1 MQAEEI
7 QISFV
12 KETVAIVIS
21 FFSLFFFS
29 MLIGLCCGLIFSY
42 LFKIL
47 ELNKIP
53 WIEIGLFM
61 LASYFPY
68 ILAEGMGCSGLLS
81 ILMMAIIMRNYCF
94 HSLSPV
100 SSISI
105 EFLVEML
112 CNMCENF
119 LFCYLG
125 ISIPITITNAKLSLI
140 IVGIIALLIS
150 RIISVWLTA
159 TIINLTKSA
168 WKHIPFTYTIV
179 MTWGGLWGAVA
190 FYLALK
196 MNSEYKNLIITTTMS
211 LIVFTIIGLGG
222 TTKPVIWLLVTYFPH
237 HHLLEEEDEERIS
250 KNSKESSNQLSN
262 PANYDWD
269 ERLSIG
275 VVTKLEHFDNQ
286 FLKNFFVK
294 QGQPKNYKDGQWVN
308 LDEGNYEFGPEDFYM
323 LDNNEPVEK
332 AHL

>member
-1 MQAEEI
+1 MSAEEV
-7 QISFV
+7 QISLL
-12 KETVAIVIS
+12 KETFSVVIQ

-29 MLIGLCCGLIFSY
+29 MLVGLVCGLIFSY

-53 WIEIGLFM
+53 WIELGLFM

-68 ILAEGMGCSGLLS
+68 ILAEGLGCSGLLA

-112 CNMCENF
+112 SNMSENF

-140 IVGIIALLIS
+140 VVGIIALLLS
-150 RIISVWLTA
+150 RILSVWLTA
-159 TIINLTKSA
+159 VIINFSRTA

-196 MNSEYKNLIITTTMS
+196 MNSEYKNLIITTTIS

-222 TTKPVIWLLVTYFPH
+222 TTKPVISFLVKKFPH
-237 HHLLEEEDEERIS
+237 HQLLETEEEERIS
-250 KNSKESSNQLSN
+250 KNSK
-262 PANYDWD
+262 
-269 ERLSIG
+269 
-275 VVTKLEHFDNQ
+275 
-286 FLKNFFVK
+286 
-294 QGQPKNYKDGQWVN
+294 
-308 LDEGNYEFGPEDFYM
+308 
-323 LDNNEPVEK
+323 
-332 AHL
+332 